1 MVAIRQAVSTI
12 VMHEDATRV
21 LMVRRSRVG
30 AFPGSL
36 VFPGGKIDPDDA
48 SDERATRFQGL
59 AQLGTDERAR
69 RVAAARELHEETGLE
84 LTNLSAMWP
93 LSRWITPE
101 GLPYRVDTWFYILEA
116 PTVQA
121 PVADGREIT
130 ELRWASPAELLE
142 GHARGDTPLLL
153 PTLAHVTRL
162 AEFGERWR
170 EWPHDSR
177 TSLEPI
183 RSTTTRHGVDEIIDR
198 IQDGFGFSAL
208 EHVMKIPR

>member
-1 MVAIRQAVSTI
+1 MVTIRQAVSTI
-12 VMHEDATRV
+12 VMHEDSTRV

-30 AFPGSL
+30 AFPNSL

-48 SDERATRFQGL
+48 NDEHTASFRGL
-59 AQLGTDERAR
+59 AQFGSDERAR
-69 RVAAARELHEETGLE
+69 RVAAARELHEETGLQ

-101 GLPYRVDTWFYILEA
+101 GLPYRFDTWFYILEA
-116 PTVQA
+116 PAVQA

-130 ELRWASPAELLE
+130 ELRWATPAELLE

-162 AEFGERWR
+162 AEFGGRWR
-170 EWPHDSR
+170 EWPHDPR

-183 RSTTTRHGVDEIIDR
+183 RSTTTRRGADEVIDR
-198 IQDGFGFSAL
+198 IQEGFGFSTL
-208 EHVMKIPR
+208 EHVMKIVR